1 MHRRM
6 LDMRGWNL
14 GENPLMA
21 VRIVRLGTDRL
32 SGEGLR
38 LGTVRRPPRGILKTE
53 YASKNFYDVWL
64 PALAPSPASVKQ
76 ALSARS
82 EQDWNRFVK
91 KYRREMAATNESAL
105 LDTLAALSHQA
116 DFSVGCY
123 CADESRCHRSVL
135 RELLVERGAR
145 MK

>member
-1 MHRRM
+1 M
-6 LDMRGWNL
+6 LDMRGCNL
-14 GENPLMA
+14 SENPLMA

-32 SGEGLR
+32 SGEGPR

-76 ALSARS
+76 ALTARS

-105 LDTLAALSHQA
+105 LDTLAALSRQA

>member
-1 MHRRM
+1 
-6 LDMRGWNL
+6 
-14 GENPLMA
+14 MA

-32 SGEGLR
+32 SGEGPR